1 MLFAEDLF
9 AAPQATYDQITDFLG
24 LARAPLTDPRAFKAN
39 AYEAMP
45 AEVEARLAGYYAER
59 NEDLFQLLGRRAPW
73 ITG

>member
-39 AYEAMP
+39 VYEPIPPEM
-45 AEVEARLAGYYAER
+45 ERRLADYYAAP
-59 NEDLFQLLGRRAPW
+59 NEDLFQLLNRRAPW
-73 ITG
+73 TC